1 MNSQSTYFFIAA
13 DGNRKERVILNKI
26 RKILK
31 FNLSHMACFFISII
45 MLVVAVVYVALPWLI
60 DLYIEN
66 STVEISPNSQR
77 VMISMLYSI
86 GVPTFITLVMAWLLT
101 MNISRGKSFIMK
113 NVTYLRVVSICSV
126 VIAIMVLFFSTFLTS
141 FFPVIITVIF
151 LLVALLSAVFAN
163 LFQTAIK
170 YKEENDLTV

>member
-1 MNSQSTYFFIAA
+1 
-13 DGNRKERVILNKI
+13 
-26 RKILK
+26 
-31 FNLSHMACFFISII
+31 MACLFISII

-60 DLYIEN
+60 DFYIEN
-66 STVEISPNSQR
+66 SAVEVSPNSQK

-86 GVPTFITLVMAWLLT
+86 GVPTFITLAMAWLLT

-113 NVTYLRVVSICSV
+113 NGTYLRVVSICSV
-126 VIAIMVLFFSTFLTS
+126 VIAFMVLFFSTFLTS

-151 LLVALLSAVFAN
+151 LLLALLSAVFAN

>member
-1 MNSQSTYFFIAA
+1 MN
-13 DGNRKERVILNKI
+13 LNNLK
-26 RKILK
+26 KFLK

-45 MLVVAVVYVALPWLI
+45 MLVSAVVYVALPWLI
-60 DLYIEN
+60 DFYIEN
-66 STVEISPNSQR
+66 TAVEISPNSQK

-86 GVPTFITLVMAWLLT
+86 GVPTFITLAMAWLLT

-126 VIAIMVLFFSTFLTS
+126 VIAFMVLFFSTFLTS

-151 LLVALLSAVFAN
+151 LLLALLSAVFAN

>member
-1 MNSQSTYFFIAA
+1 MN
-13 DGNRKERVILNKI
+13 LNKI
-26 RKILK
+26 KKFLK
-31 FNLSHMACFFISII
+31 FNLSHMACLFISII

-60 DLYIEN
+60 DFYIEN
-66 STVEISPNSQR
+66 SAVEVSPNSQK

-86 GVPTFITLVMAWLLT
+86 GVPTFITLAMAWLLT

-126 VIAIMVLFFSTFLTS
+126 VIAFMVLFFSTFLTS

-151 LLVALLSAVFAN
+151 LLLALLSAVFFFF
-163 LFQTAIK
+163 FQTAIK

>member
-1 MNSQSTYFFIAA
+1 
-13 DGNRKERVILNKI
+13 
-26 RKILK
+26 
-31 FNLSHMACFFISII
+31 MACLFISII

-60 DLYIEN
+60 DFYIEN
-66 STVEISPNSQR
+66 STVEVSPNTQK

>member
-1 MNSQSTYFFIAA
+1 M
-13 DGNRKERVILNKI
+13 NKI
-26 RKILK
+26 KKFLK
-31 FNLSHMACFFISII
+31 FNLSHMACLFISII

-60 DLYIEN
+60 DFYIEN
-66 STVEISPNSQR
+66 STVEVSPNTQK

-113 NVTYLRVVSICSV
+113 NVTYLRVVSVCSV
-126 VIAIMVLFFSTFLTS
+126 VIAFMVLFFSTFLTS

-151 LLVALLSAVFAN
+151 LLLALLSAVFAN

>member
-1 MNSQSTYFFIAA
+1 M
-13 DGNRKERVILNKI
+13 NKI
-26 RKILK
+26 KKFLK
-31 FNLSHMACFFISII
+31 FNLSHMACLFISII

-60 DLYIEN
+60 DFYIEN
-66 STVEISPNSQR
+66 STVEVSPNTQK

-113 NVTYLRVVSICSV
+113 NVTYLRVVSVCSV
-126 VIAIMVLFFSTFLTS
+126 VIAFMVLFFSTFLTS

-151 LLVALLSAVFAN
+151 LLLALLSAVFAI

>member
-1 MNSQSTYFFIAA
+1 M
-13 DGNRKERVILNKI
+13 NKI

-66 STVEISPNSQR
+66 STVEVSPNSQR

>member
-1 MNSQSTYFFIAA
+1 
-13 DGNRKERVILNKI
+13 
-26 RKILK
+26 
-31 FNLSHMACFFISII
+31 MACFFISVI

-60 DLYIEN
+60 DFYVDN
-66 STVEISPNSQR
+66 SAVEISPNSQK

-86 GVPTFITLVMAWLLT
+86 GVPVFITLVMAWLLT
-101 MNISRGKSFIMK
+101 MNISRGKSFIVK

-126 VIAIMVLFFSTFLTS
+126 VIAVMVLFFSTFLTS

-151 LLVALLSAVFAN
+151 LLLALLSAVFAN

>member
-1 MNSQSTYFFIAA
+1 
-13 DGNRKERVILNKI
+13 
-26 RKILK
+26 
-31 FNLSHMACFFISII
+31 MACFFISVI
-45 MLVVAVVYVALPWLI
+45 MLVVAVIYVALPWLI
-60 DLYIEN
+60 DFYIEN
-66 STVEISPNSQR
+66 TAVEISPNSQK

-86 GVPTFITLVMAWLLT
+86 GVPTFITLAMAWLLT

-126 VIAIMVLFFSTFLTS
+126 VIAVMVLFFSTFLTS

-151 LLVALLSAVFAN
+151 LLLALLSAVFAN
-163 LFQTAIK
+163 LFQTAVK

>member
-1 MNSQSTYFFIAA
+1 
-13 DGNRKERVILNKI
+13 
-26 RKILK
+26 
-31 FNLSHMACFFISII
+31 MACLFISII

-60 DLYIEN
+60 DFYIEN
-66 STVEISPNSQR
+66 SAVEVSPNSQKA
-77 VMISMLYSI
+77 MISMLYSI
-86 GVPTFITLVMAWLLT
+86 GVPTFITLAMAWLLT

-126 VIAIMVLFFSTFLTS
+126 VIAFMVLFFSTFLTS

-151 LLVALLSAVFAN
+151 LLLALLSAVFAN

>member
-1 MNSQSTYFFIAA
+1 MN
-13 DGNRKERVILNKI
+13 LNKL
-26 RKILK
+26 KKFLK
-31 FNLSHMACFFISII
+31 FNLSHMACLFISII

-60 DLYIEN
+60 DFYIEN
-66 STVEISPNSQR
+66 SAVEVSPNSQK

-86 GVPTFITLVMAWLLT
+86 GVPTFITLAMAWLLT

-126 VIAIMVLFFSTFLTS
+126 VISFMVLFFSTFLTS

-151 LLVALLSAVFAN
+151 LLLALLSAVFAN

>member
-1 MNSQSTYFFIAA
+1 MN
-13 DGNRKERVILNKI
+13 LNKL
-26 RKILK
+26 KKFLK
-31 FNLSHMACFFISII
+31 FNLIHMACLFISII

-60 DLYIEN
+60 DFYIEN
-66 STVEISPNSQR
+66 SAVEVSPNSQK

-86 GVPTFITLVMAWLLT
+86 GVPTFITLAMAWLLT

-126 VIAIMVLFFSTFLTS
+126 VIAFMVLFFSTFLTS

-151 LLVALLSAVFAN
+151 LLLALLSAVFAN

>member
-1 MNSQSTYFFIAA
+1 MN
-13 DGNRKERVILNKI
+13 LNKI
-26 RKILK
+26 IKFLK
-31 FNLSHMACFFISII
+31 FNLSHMACLFISII

-60 DLYIEN
+60 DFYIEN
-66 STVEISPNSQR
+66 SAVEVSPNSQK

-86 GVPTFITLVMAWLLT
+86 GVPTFITLAMAWLLT

-126 VIAIMVLFFSTFLTS
+126 VIAFMVLFFSTFLTS

-151 LLVALLSAVFAN
+151 LLLALLSAVFAN

>member
-1 MNSQSTYFFIAA
+1 MNKL
-13 DGNRKERVILNKI
+13 RKL
-26 RKILK
+26 LK
-31 FNLSHMACFFISII
+31 FNLSHMACFFISVI

-60 DLYIEN
+60 DFYVDN
-66 STVEISPNSQR
+66 SAVEISPNSQK

-86 GVPTFITLVMAWLLT
+86 GVPVFITLVMAWLLT
-101 MNISRGKSFIMK
+101 MNISRGKSFIVK

-126 VIAIMVLFFSTFLTS
+126 VIAVMVLFFSTFLTS

-151 LLVALLSAVFAN
+151 LLLALLSAVFAN